1 MPVNLQKGKRRT
13 MKTKK
18 IIALVLTLALSLSM
32 LFGLAACK
40 NDTKDP
46 TNPANPDGSKTLADA
61 ISVQVGGNPET
72 IDPALN
78 SAVDGGNMLITLY
91 ETLLIIDQDNNV
103 QSGQAETY
111 DISPTDSHGLSPCV
125 TVLNGQTAPTSTL
138 KTLNMPLSAFVTLSL
153 LLPMQKRFAA

>member
-1 MPVNLQKGKRRT
+1 

-40 NDTKDP
+40 DGTKDP
-46 TNPANPDGSKTLADA
+46 TNPATPDGSKTLADA

-91 ETLLIIDQDNNV
+91 ETLLIIDKDNNV
-103 QSGQAETY
+103 QPGQAEKY
-111 DISPTDSHGLSPCV
+111 DVSPDGLTWTFTMRDGLKWSDG
-125 TVLNGQTAPTSTL
+125 TELNA
-138 KTLNMPLSAFVTLSL
+138 KDF
-153 LLPMQKRFAA
+153 